1 MTNYDFHYYQDLPIL
16 LLYYG
21 SNGIEFPSKQPGR
34 SCQKSQR
41 KCFMKRT
48 SRPERYNRDI
58 HGSRHELPPRNS
70 SLGIFAT
77 KEREYEKLNDET
89 APEY

>member
-1 MTNYDFHYYQDLPIL
+1 MNRA
-16 LLYYG
+16 
-21 SNGIEFPSKQPGR
+21 NR
-34 SCQKSQR
+34 SG
-41 KCFMKRT
+41 
-48 SRPERYNRDI
+48 RYNRSI

-89 APEY
+89 AVEY

>member
-1 MTNYDFHYYQDLPIL
+1 
-16 LLYYG
+16 
-21 SNGIEFPSKQPGR
+21 
-34 SCQKSQR
+34 
-41 KCFMKRT
+41 MKRT